1 MSTDH
6 RLKLTQI
13 KRFDQLIAYLRD
25 EMGWPIARDS
35 FDDVDDLFYEF
46 SAEELGIDPKT
57 SAKILEIKRLRPLS
71 PKQPWG
77 IFFVKFEP
85 KKLPVIALR
94 RILGQVALKR
104 RASANSPDRTAWSA
118 DDLLFISN
126 YGDGDARQI
135 SFAHF
140 SKSESSL
147 DLPTLRVLGW
157 NNLDTGLHL
166 DAVAKELT
174 ENLIWPEEGGD
185 LNQWRKSWSDAFKLG
200 HNEVINTAK
209 DLSIRLAE
217 LASSIRDRIKVVLSI
232 ENDSGPLTILMSAF
246 KSTLVNDLDG
256 DSFADMY
263 AQTITYGLLSA
274 RITDP
279 SKKTVDDFT
288 SHMRT
293 SPFLRELMETF
304 LKIGGRKGK
313 AGGPGIDFDELGV
326 GDVIQLLDNVNI
338 EAVLRDFGDKNRQ
351 EDPVMHFFEGFLQ
364 AYDKKIRKDRGV
376 FYTPQPVVSYIV
388 RSVHELLQTE
398 FGLVDGLA
406 DTTTWGEMLEKHQHL
421 SLPRLTDSP
430 TETKTISPLEP
441 FVQILDPA
449 TGTATFLVEVIDV
462 IYNTLSFK
470 WKHARLTVEQQLNAW
485 NEYVPN
491 HLLPRLHAYELMMAP
506 YAIAHMKIG
515 LKLAETG
522 YRFGNDV
529 RARIYLTNA
538 LETWVN
544 QLSLIGFD
552 ALAHEA
558 SAVNEIKQ
566 HKRFTVVLG
575 NPPYSGESKNKGE
588 HILALMD
595 TYKKEPN
602 GSKLN
607 EKNSKWIND
616 DYVKFYRLSH
626 QAINLSGVGF
636 VAFITNHSWIDNP
649 TFRGMRSSL
658 MNDFESI
665 SIVDL
670 HGNVK
675 KKERTPEFFS
685 NQGLDKNVF
694 DIEQGVLISFLTK
707 NNHHKKHGFKIKNSS
722 SEDSEGRSLPR
733 EVHVHHSELWG
744 SREFKYDWL
753 NTKNIQTT
761 PFKLIKPA
769 LPLLLFVPRDEVLAT
784 SYEMWWSVADIL
796 RTHGTGIVTK
806 CDELNIHF
814 DKAECY
820 SAVKFFVS
828 VSEVEA
834 RSRFRLPAPQVRD
847 WKFEIAQEDIRSTKT
862 NPNLIRKISYR
873 PFDFRSTYYTGN
885 SRGVM
890 GWPVYKVMRSLLDD
904 QIFLATCRQVKSGN
918 WSHVLIGSGL
928 AESCYISNRTSEIA
942 TIMPL
947 WNLIDGKPVLN
958 INPKFLQDLSN
969 ALGMSLKSDNE
980 NYPNSI
986 NPENVIAYIYA
997 VLHSPSYRIR
1007 YGEMLK
1013 SDFPRVP
1020 LPSAEGSFSFSIW
1033 QDLVALG
1040 AKLIDLH
1047 LFRKI
1052 SNNSCAT
1059 FTVLGNNKVEKPYF
1073 EINGNDLN
1081 GRVWINST
1089 QFFDHIATDTW
1100 NYQVGAYQVCEKW
1113 LKDRKGRVLDDD
1125 EIQHYQNVVASL
1137 TETISNLA
1145 KIDKVIDKFGGWPD
1159 AFQTKKA

>member
-1 MSTDH
+1 VSTDH

-174 ENLIWPEEGGD
+174 ENLTWPEEGGD

-217 LASSIRDRIKVVLSI
+217 LASSIRDRIKVALSI
-232 ENDSGPLTILMSAF
+232 ENDSGPLTILKNAF
-246 KSTLVNDLDG
+246 KSSLVNDLDN

-263 AQTITYGLLSA
+263 AQTIAYGLLSA

-398 FGLVDGLA
+398 FGLTDGLA
-406 DTTTWGEMLEKHQHL
+406 DIATWGEMLKKYPEMK
-421 SLPRLTDSP
+421 LPPLTDEP
-430 TETKTISPLEP
+430 GERRTISPDEP

-449 TGTATFLVEVIDV
+449 TGTATFLIEVIDV
-462 IYNTLSFK
+462 IHQTLTTK
-470 WKHARLTVEQQLNAW
+470 WKQQRFTAVQQLSAW
-485 NEYVPN
+485 NEYVPKY
-491 HLLPRLHAYELMMAP
+491 LLPRLHAFELMMAP

-522 YRFGNDV
+522 YHFATEE
-529 RARIYLTNA
+529 RARIFLTNA
-538 LETWVN
+538 LEPYQK
-544 QLSLIGFD
+544 QLKLPELD

-558 SAVNEIKQ
+558 ASVNEIKRS
-566 HKRFTVVLG
+566 KRFTVVIG
-575 NPPYSGESKNKGE
+575 NPPYAGHSANN
-588 HILALMD
+588 HISSIVDLIRD
-595 TYKKEPN
+595 YKVGLPELDRP
-602 GSKLN
+602 GQG
-607 EKNSKWIND
+607 KWLQD
-616 DYVKFYRLSH
+616 DYVKFIRLGEH
-626 QAINLSGVGF
+626 LLSNVPSGILGY
-636 VAFITNHSWIDNP
+636 ITNHSFLDNP
-649 TFRGMRSSL
+649 TFKGMRKHLLSTFTKL
-658 MNDFESI
+658 SI
-665 SIVDL
+665 TDL
-670 HGNVK
+670 HGNSK
-675 KKERTPEFFS
+675 KKERSIDGSVDE
-685 NQGLDKNVF
+685 NVF
-694 DIEQGVLISFLTK
+694 EIQQGVAILIGIHGTSERVVKAHDLLGTRL
-707 NNHHKKHGFKIKNSS
+707 HKYSWLATNLASNLGNDLLPTDPMYLFRAQDNTLLEEYKSGI
-722 SEDSEGRSLPR
+722 SLPNLLDQNGDPAPGFVTTQD
-733 EVHVHHSELWG
+733 EFAISWTADESAEKVEQLLASKSEADAR
-744 SREFKYDWL
+744 S
-753 NTKNIQTT
+753 I
-761 PFKLIKPA
+761 FKLCSQNQWNYARAKAA
-769 LPLLLFVPRDEVLAT
+769 LADGAWRDLIVKVL
-784 SYEMWWSVADIL
+784 
-796 RTHGTGIVTK
+796 
-806 CDELNIHF
+806 
-814 DKAECY
+814 
-820 SAVKFFVS
+820 
-828 VSEVEA
+828 
-834 RSRFRLPAPQVRD
+834 
-847 WKFEIAQEDIRSTKT
+847 
-862 NPNLIRKISYR
+862 YR
-873 PFDFRSTYYTGN
+873 PFDFRWTIYSPHVAVH
-885 SRGVM
+885 RRDR
-890 GWPVYKVMRSLLDD
+890 VMRHMLGRKNLGIICTRQTKD
-904 QIFLATCRQVKSGN
+904 QWGVLATRNMSAHKTCGAYDINFLFPLYLLPEDGELSLDQNVERLNLAPSAIKRFSISLGLQIDKESN
-918 WSHVLIGSGL
+918 LPAGL
-928 AESCYISNRTSEIA
+928 A
-942 TIMPL
+942 
-947 WNLIDGKPVLN
+947 
-958 INPKFLQDLSN
+958 
-969 ALGMSLKSDNE
+969 
-980 NYPNSI
+980 
-986 NPENVIAYIYA
+986 PEDIFHYAYA
-997 VLHSPSYRIR
+997 VLYSPGYRSR
-1007 YGEMLK
+1007 YADFLK
-1013 SDFPRVP
+1013 IDFPSLP
-1020 LPSAEGSFSFSIW
+1020 LPGNLKLFW
-1033 QDLVALG
+1033 ALSQIG
-1040 AKLIDLH
+1040 GELTSLH
-1047 LFRKI
+1047 LLEYTKNDKSLFNFINTLNPEVQKI
-1052 SNNSCAT
+1052 SWSKNTIWLDKSKSIGFQGVNEELWN
-1059 FTVLGNNKVEKPYF
+1059 F
-1073 EINGNDLN
+1073 
-1081 GRVWINST
+1081 
-1089 QFFDHIATDTW
+1089 HI
-1100 NYQVGAYQVCEKW
+1100 GGYQVCEKW
-1113 LKDRKGRVLDDD
+1113 LKDRKGRILSKVDVAD
-1125 EIQHYQNVVASL
+1125 YQNILL
-1137 TETISNLA
+1137 TLSETIRLMA
-1145 KIDKVIDKFGGWPD
+1145 DIDKVIDKHGGWPG
-1159 AFQTKKA
+1159 AFSSIEIS

>member
-104 RASANSPDRTAWSA
+104 RSSANSPDRTAWSA

-140 SKSESSL
+140 SKSDSSL

-174 ENLIWPEEGGD
+174 ENLTWPEEGGD

-217 LASSIRDRIKVVLSI
+217 LASSIRDRIKVALSI
-232 ENDSGPLTILMSAF
+232 ENDSGPLTILKNAF
-246 KSTLVNDLDG
+246 KSSLVNDLDN

-263 AQTITYGLLSA
+263 AQTIAYGLLSA

-406 DTTTWGEMLEKHQHL
+406 DIATWGEMLKKYPEMK
-421 SLPRLTDSP
+421 LPPLTDEP
-430 TETKTISPLEP
+430 GERRTISPTEP

-449 TGTATFLVEVIDV
+449 TGTATFLIEVIEV
-462 IYNTLSFK
+462 IHQTLSAV
-470 WKHARLTVEQQLNAW
+470 WKQQRFTAAQQLIAW
-485 NEYVPN
+485 NEYVPK
-491 HLLPRLHAYELMMAP
+491 HLLPRLHAFELMMAP
-506 YAIAHMKIG
+506 YAIAHMKVG

-522 YRFGNDV
+522 YLFATEE

-538 LETWVN
+538 LEPYQK
-544 QLSLIGFD
+544 QLNLPELD

-558 SAVNEIKQ
+558 ASVNEIKRT
-566 HKRFTVVLG
+566 KSFTVVIG
-575 NPPYSGESKNKGE
+575 NPPYSGISSNTSKAMIDLVEPYKSINGVSLGE
-588 HILALMD
+588 RKIWTQD
-595 TYKKEPN
+595 DYKKFIRFSQLKISN
-602 GSKLN
+602 AGFG
-607 EKNSKWIND
+607 I
-616 DYVKFYRLSH
+616 V
-626 QAINLSGVGF
+626 GV
-636 VAFITNHSWIDNP
+636 ITNNGFINEP
-649 TFRGMRSSL
+649 TSRGMRHNL
-658 MNDFESI
+658 LATFPRVSI
-665 SIVDL
+665 LDL
-670 HGNVK
+670 HGSLK
-675 KKERTPEFFS
+675 KREVCPDGS
-685 NQGLDKNVF
+685 PDKNVF
-694 DIEQGVLISFLTK
+694 DIEQGVAISFLRCGGLASDVVSHSEIWGLRESK
-707 NNHHKKHGFKIKNSS
+707 YNFLLKNSILS
-722 SEDSEGRSLPR
+722 
-733 EVHVHHSELWG
+733 
-744 SREFKYDWL
+744 
-753 NTKNIQTT
+753 T
-761 PFKLIKPA
+761 PANFASPT
-769 LPLLLFVPRDEVLAT
+769 PDFYLFVPQNEGGKTEFGQFISITEIFASGSNGIQSSRDHVVYSFNNAECRAIIEEFRTPENVISTPELREKYWPGKKVSNYSAGDT
-784 SYEMWWSVADIL
+784 RGWSVPDARHKL
-796 RTHGTGIVTK
+796 RQDKNWETK
-806 CDELNIHF
+806 F
-814 DKAECY
+814 RKA
-820 SAVKFFVS
+820 
-828 VSEVEA
+828 
-834 RSRFRLPAPQVRD
+834 L
-847 WKFEIAQEDIRSTKT
+847 
-862 NPNLIRKISYR
+862 YR
-873 PFDFRSTYYTGN
+873 PFDFHTLFYADYMIDWPRSE
-885 SRGVM
+885 VM
-890 GWPVYKVMRSLLDD
+890 SQMLRPNLSLCVGR
-904 QIFLATCRQVKSGN
+904 A
-918 WSHVLIGSGL
+918 GS
-928 AESCYISNRTSEIA
+928 AADNQE
-942 TIMPL
+942 
-947 WNLIDGKPVLN
+947 WNIV
-958 INPKFLQDLSN
+958 FVSN
-969 ALGMSLKSDNE
+969 ALVDMNLFYRGGNVSYPLRFTGKTEVLAIDREPQPNFKPTFLKKLSSTLSSPQKNDSAMPAE
-980 NYPNSI
+980 LTPEDIFNY
-986 NPENVIAYIYA
+986 AYSVFY
-997 VLHSPSYRIR
+997 SPSYRSR
-1007 YGEMLK
+1007 YAEFLK
-1013 SDFPRVP
+1013 IDYPRLP
-1020 LPSAEGSFSFSIW
+1020 LTGNLELFHLLAEIG
-1033 QDLVALG
+1033 G
-1040 AKLIDLH
+1040 KLIALH
-1047 LFRKI
+1047 LLEFPLLGQPIIEFVGNPLLVVEKI
-1052 SNNSCAT
+1052 SWSSN
-1059 FTVLGNNKVEKPYF
+1059 TVWVDKAQTTGF
-1073 EINGNDLN
+1073 ESVHED
-1081 GRVWINST
+1081 VWN
-1089 QFFDHIATDTW
+1089 FH
-1100 NYQVGAYQVCEKW
+1100 VGGYQVCEKW
-1113 LKDRKGRVLDDD
+1113 LKDRKGRSLSKDD
-1125 EIQHYQNVVASL
+1125 IINYKKLVIAL
-1137 TETISNLA
+1137 TETIRLMA
-1145 KIDKVIDKFGGWPD
+1145 DIDKVVECYGGWPK
-1159 AFQTKKA
+1159 AFQSSS

>member
-126 YGDGDARQI
+126 YGAGDARQI

-174 ENLIWPEEGGD
+174 ENLTWPEEGGD
-185 LNQWRKSWSDAFKLG
+185 LNEWRKSWSDAFKLG

-209 DLSIRLAE
+209 DLSIRLAD
-217 LASSIRDRIKVVLSI
+217 LASSIRDRIKVALII
-232 ENDSGPLTILMSAF
+232 ENDSGPLTILMNAF
-246 KSTLVNDLDG
+246 KSTLVNDLDN

-263 AQTITYGLLSA
+263 AQTIAYGLLSA

-398 FGLVDGLA
+398 FGLTDGLA
-406 DTTTWGEMLEKHQHL
+406 DIATWGEMLKKHSEMKLPPLTAELGEK
-421 SLPRLTDSP
+421 R
-430 TETKTISPLEP
+430 TISPTEP

-449 TGTATFLVEVIDV
+449 TGTATFLIEVIEV
-462 IYNTLSFK
+462 IHQTLTVK
-470 WKHARLTVEQQLNAW
+470 WKQQRLNETQQLAAW
-485 NEYVPN
+485 NDYVPK
-491 HLLPRLHAYELMMAP
+491 HLLPRLHAFELMMAP
-506 YAIAHMKIG
+506 YAIAHMKVG

-522 YRFGNDV
+522 YRFATEE

-538 LETWVN
+538 LEPYQK
-544 QLSLIGFD
+544 QLNLPELD

-558 SAVNEIKQ
+558 ASVNEIKL
-566 HKRFTVVLG
+566 HKRFTVVIG
-575 NPPYSGESKNKGE
+575 NPPYSEKSKNEGAWITGLMKRYKTTIRSE
-588 HILALMD
+588 EAQIKTVSNDYIKFLCFIHHTADLA
-595 TYKKEPN
+595 
-602 GSKLN
+602 
-607 EKNSKWIND
+607 EK
-616 DYVKFYRLSH
+616 
-626 QAINLSGVGF
+626 
-636 VAFITNHSWIDNP
+636 
-649 TFRGMRSSL
+649 
-658 MNDFESI
+658 
-665 SIVDL
+665 SIVGVITSNGYLDGRLFRDLRNAWLASFKRTDVLNL
-670 HGNVK
+670 HGSGRRGDAAL
-675 KKERTPEFFS
+675 EDE
-685 NQGLDKNVF
+685 NVF
-694 DIEQGVLISFLTK
+694 DILQGVCISIARRSSELQPQDVRYTEMLGRRAQKYERLSKECVINGILITPREPLFLFTPSVAAQTSVPTWSLSAIFGTGNPSK
-707 NNHHKKHGFKIKNSS
+707 DRNKTYAGGFKTRQ
-722 SEDSEGRSLPR
+722 DS
-733 EVHVHHSELWG
+733 
-744 SREFKYDWL
+744 F
-753 NTKNIQTT
+753 T
-761 PFKLIKPA
+761 
-769 LPLLLFVPRDEVLAT
+769 
-784 SYEMWWSVADIL
+784 VAF
-796 RTHGTGIVTK
+796 
-806 CDELNIHF
+806 DELTLRERIAEMADDSIVESQLREKYPLCSTAHFEF
-814 DKAECY
+814 DKARRAAQ
-820 SAVKFFVS
+820 SGALT
-828 VSEVEA
+828 
-834 RSRFRLPAPQVRD
+834 RS
-847 WKFEIAQEDIRSTKT
+847 IRR
-862 NPNLIRKISYR
+862 IRYR
-873 PFDFRSTYYTGN
+873 PFDDRPMIWSREVLCEPQTEVTRHLLRPNLCLVTSRVIKDDAFRHVAVARGPVEVISLSTSTSTNAYMFPLYRFETGQLFGGGVVKESKIVN
-885 SRGVM
+885 LSRQFIAEMV
-890 GWPVYKVMRSLLDD
+890 K
-904 QIFLATCRQVKSGN
+904 ATGLK
-918 WSHVLIGSGL
+918 WDESGL
-928 AESCYISNRTSEIA
+928 GGE
-942 TIMPL
+942 
-947 WNLIDGKPVLN
+947 
-958 INPKFLQDLSN
+958 
-969 ALGMSLKSDNE
+969 
-980 NYPNSI
+980 
-986 NPENVIAYIYA
+986 NPELMTPEDIFSYLYA
-997 VLHSPSYRIR
+997 LLHSPGYREVFADELLR
-1007 YGEMLK
+1007 
-1013 SDFPRVP
+1013 DFPPIP
-1020 LPSAEGSFSFSIW
+1020 LPSDRKLFR
-1033 QDLVALG
+1033 ALARLG
-1040 AKLIDLH
+1040 GELTALH
-1047 LFRKI
+1047 LLESPRLDQPITEFIGNRNPEVEKI
-1052 SNNSCAT
+1052 SWSRD
-1059 FTVLGNNKVEKPYF
+1059 TVWVDKAQTIGFRGVRE
-1073 EINGNDLN
+1073 E
-1081 GRVWINST
+1081 VWN
-1089 QFFDHIATDTW
+1089 FHI
-1100 NYQVGAYQVCEKW
+1100 GGYQVCEKW
-1113 LKDRKGRVLDDD
+1113 LKYRKGRKLSTDD
-1125 EIQHYQNVVASL
+1125 IVHYHKVVVALS
-1137 TETISNLA
+1137 ETISLMS
-1145 KIDKVIDKFGGWPD
+1145 KIDKVIEQHRGWPD
-1159 AFQTKKA
+1159 AFQSSGEAKLT

>member
-174 ENLIWPEEGGD
+174 ENLTWPDEGGD

-217 LASSIRDRIKVVLSI
+217 LASSIRDRIKVALSI
-232 ENDSGPLTILMSAF
+232 ENDSGPLTILMNAF
-246 KSTLVNDLDG
+246 KSTLVNDLDN

-263 AQTITYGLLSA
+263 AQTIAYGLLSA

-398 FGLVDGLA
+398 FGLTDGLA
-406 DTTTWGEMLEKHQHL
+406 DIATWGEMLKKYPEMQ
-421 SLPRLTDSP
+421 LPPLTDEPGERRTIAP
-430 TETKTISPLEP
+430 TEP

-449 TGTATFLVEVIDV
+449 TGTATFLIEVVEVIHQ
-462 IYNTLSFK
+462 TLTAK
-470 WKHARLTVEQQLNAW
+470 WKQQRLNETQQLAAW
-485 NEYVPN
+485 NDYVPK
-491 HLLPRLHAYELMMAP
+491 HLLPRLHAFELMMAP

-522 YRFGNDV
+522 YRFATEE

-538 LETWVN
+538 LEPHQK
-544 QLSLIGFD
+544 QLNLPELD

-558 SAVNEIKQ
+558 AAVNEIKRS
-566 HKRFTVVLG
+566 KRFTVVVG
-575 NPPYSGESKNKGE
+575 NPPYSGVSANMSEFAQ
-588 HILALMD
+588 HIVDAYKFVDGAAL
-595 TYKKEPN
+595 KER
-602 GSKLN
+602 KL
-607 EKNSKWIND
+607 WLQD
-616 DYVKFYRLSH
+616 DYVKFIRKAQTIIDCSY
-626 QAINLSGVGF
+626 VGILG
-636 VAFITNHSWIDNP
+636 FITNHSFLTNP
-649 TFRGMRSSL
+649 TFRGMRQSL
-658 MNDFESI
+658 IQSFSTLRAL
-665 SIVDL
+665 DL
-670 HGNVK
+670 HGNTTR
-675 KKERTPEFFS
+675 KENPPD
-685 NQGLDKNVF
+685 NVIDKNIF
-694 DIEQGVLISFLTK
+694 DIQQGVSILLASKGAHISSIE
-707 NNHHKKHGFKIKNSS
+707 HA
-722 SEDSEGRSLPR
+722 D
-733 EVHVHHSELWG
+733 LWG
-744 SREFKYDWL
+744 PR
-753 NTKNIQTT
+753 NTKYLWLSTHTVSNSDFSKVKPDSPYYFFEPQNNDMRAEYENWWKISDIIPINSAGFITARDH
-761 PFKLIKPA
+761 FVVDLERDLLIKRIQD
-769 LPLLLFVPRDEVLAT
+769 FRDIKI
-784 SYEMWWSVADIL
+784 S
-796 RTHGTGIVTK
+796 
-806 CDELNIHF
+806 DE
-814 DKAECY
+814 
-820 SAVKFFVS
+820 
-828 VSEVEA
+828 
-834 RSRFRLPAPQVRD
+834 Q
-847 WKFEIAQEDIRSTKT
+847 
-862 NPNLIRKISYR
+862 IRKIYFSGKGSDKYPDGDTRGWKIPEARKLVAADQKWKERVRLATYR
-873 PFDFRSTYYTGN
+873 PFDQR
-885 SRGVM
+885 
-890 GWPVYKVMRSLLDD
+890 PVYWADWMVDWSRPEVSGHM
-904 QIFLATCRQVKSGN
+904 LAGPNIALHVCRQCVSES
-918 WSHVLIGSGL
+918 WAHVLVAKG
-928 AESCYISNRTSEIA
+928 
-942 TIMPL
+942 
-947 WNLIDGKPVLN
+947 LIDDCYVSNKSRERGYVHPLFIFKKEKELGFGHKFEPNLSQEFLRQLAKKFNLSQVKPNNLPSG
-958 INPKFLQDLSN
+958 IT
-969 ALGMSLKSDNE
+969 
-980 NYPNSI
+980 
-986 NPENVIAYIYA
+986 PEDIFYYSYA
-997 VLHSPSYRIR
+997 VFNSPTYRSR
-1007 YGEMLK
+1007 YFEFLK
-1013 SDFPRVP
+1013 IDFPRLP
-1020 LPSAEGSFSFSIW
+1020 LTGNFELFKKLSQIGC
-1033 QDLVALG
+1033 DLSS
-1040 AKLIDLH
+1040 LH
-1047 LFRKI
+1047 LLE
-1052 SNNSCAT
+1052 S
-1059 FTVLGNNKVEKPYF
+1059 NKVTQLKIKFTGVSDHEIEKVSWSH
-1073 EINGNDLN
+1073 NT
-1081 GRVWINST
+1081 VWLDKNQTIG
-1089 QFFDHIATDTW
+1089 FHGVTDDVW
-1100 NYQVGAYQVCEKW
+1100 NFQIGGYQVCEKW
-1113 LKDRKGRVLDDD
+1113 LKDRKGKILSPQDIMCYQKILVALDETLRLMG
-1125 EIQHYQNVVASL
+1125 EIDQ
-1137 TETISNLA
+1137 
-1145 KIDKVIDKFGGWPD
+1145 VIDRYGGWPG
-1159 AFQTKKA
+1159 AFHS

>member
-104 RASANSPDRTAWSA
+104 RSSANSPDRTAWSA

-174 ENLIWPEEGGD
+174 ENLTWPEEGGD
-185 LNQWRKSWSDAFKLG
+185 LNQWRKSWSDVFKLG

-209 DLSIRLAE
+209 DLSTRLAE
-217 LASSIRDRIKVVLSI
+217 LASSIRDRIKFALSI
-232 ENDSGPLTILMSAF
+232 ENDSGPLTLLKNAF
-246 KSTLVNDLDG
+246 KSSLVNDLDN

-263 AQTITYGLLSA
+263 AQTIAYGLLSA

-398 FGLVDGLA
+398 FGLTDGLA
-406 DTTTWGEMLEKHQHL
+406 DIATWGEMLQKYPEMK
-421 SLPRLTDSP
+421 LPPLTDAPGERRTIAP
-430 TETKTISPLEP
+430 TEP

-449 TGTATFLVEVIDV
+449 TGTATFLIEVIEV
-462 IYNTLSFK
+462 IHQTLTAK
-470 WKHARLTVEQQLNAW
+470 WKHQRHNETQQLAAW
-485 NEYVPN
+485 NDYVPK
-491 HLLPRLHAYELMMAP
+491 HLLPRLHAFELMMAP
-506 YAIAHMKIG
+506 YAIAHMKVG

-522 YRFGNDV
+522 YRFETEE

-538 LETWVN
+538 LEPYQK
-544 QLSLIGFD
+544 QLNLPELD

-558 SAVNEIKQ
+558 ASVNEIKRI
-566 HKRFTVVLG
+566 KRFTVVIG
-575 NPPYSGESKNKGE
+575 NPPYSINSANKSAWIQHLIESYKTGLDETN
-588 HILALMD
+588 INAL
-595 TYKKEPN
+595 
-602 GSKLN
+602 S
-607 EKNSKWIND
+607 D
-616 DYVKFYRLSH
+616 DYVKFLRFSEH
-626 QAINLSGVGF
+626 NIMSSRVGVIGM
-636 VAFITNHSWIDNP
+636 ITNNSYIDG
-649 TFRGMRSSL
+649 TVHRAMRASLIRGFNKL
-658 MNDFESI
+658 FLL
-665 SIVDL
+665 DL
-670 HGNVK
+670 HGSAKVFTKIGENGK
-675 KKERTPEFFS
+675 DE
-685 NQGLDKNVF
+685 NVF
-694 DIEQGVLISFLTK
+694 DIQQGVAISIFVRMPHTRASVQIKHNSWIGERSAKFRFLSS
-707 NNHHKKHGFKIKNSS
+707 NILSGIAHNQIEARPPAYFFKPI
-722 SEDSEGRSLPR
+722 DLSLNEEYQR
-733 EVHVHHSELWG
+733 GWEISDVFRTV
-744 SREFKYDWL
+744 
-753 NTKNIQTT
+753 
-761 PFKLIKPA
+761 
-769 LPLLLFVPRDEVLAT
+769 AT
-784 SYEMWWSVADIL
+784 
-796 RTHGTGIVTK
+796 G
-806 CDELNIHF
+806 
-814 DKAECY
+814 
-820 SAVKFFVS
+820 VKFRKDNLLVRNNFTKADVVEMLSDINSLTSKDLFEKYNFNETSDWQLSEKKRLFDLKRTSDIQRIAYRPLDHRFAYYPLDLINQIIVRGDSRVGIAKDMILVS
-828 VSEVEA
+828 NLALIVK
-834 RSRFRLPAPQVRD
+834 RSRMINVDYFCHVCVVNSIPDINYLADQSYFAPLYTVRNKNEVFFQQSSDPQVG
-847 WKFEIAQEDIRSTKT
+847 KFLRIHNLSERLVNSLKT
-862 NPNLIRKISYR
+862 TFALK
-873 PFDFRSTYYTGN
+873 F
-885 SRGVM
+885 
-890 GWPVYKVMRSLLDD
+890 
-904 QIFLATCRQVKSGN
+904 C
-918 WSHVLIGSGL
+918 
-928 AESCYISNRTSEIA
+928 E
-942 TIMPL
+942 
-947 WNLIDGKPVLN
+947 DGKG
-958 INPKFLQDLSN
+958 DLLESF
-969 ALGMSLKSDNE
+969 GPDDIF
-980 NYPNSI
+980 Y
-986 NPENVIAYIYA
+986 YIYA
-997 VLHSPSYRIR
+997 IFHCPAYRSR
-1007 YGEMLK
+1007 YADYLK
-1013 SDFPRVP
+1013 VDFPRIP
-1020 LPSAEGSFSFSIW
+1020 ITANL
-1033 QDLVALG
+1033 DLFRSLVGLG
-1040 AKLIDLH
+1040 GEIAALH
-1047 LFRKI
+1047 LMQSPKTDKPIFEFFSHQKVKIEKI
-1052 SNNSCAT
+1052 SWS
-1059 FTVLGNNKVEKPYF
+1059 
-1073 EINGNDLN
+1073 
-1081 GRVWINST
+1081 NST
-1089 QFFDHIATDTW
+1089 VWLDKAQTIGFKGVSKEVWSFHIGG
-1100 NYQVGAYQVCEKW
+1100 YQICEKW
-1113 LKDRKGRVLDDD
+1113 LKDRRDRLLLIDDI
-1125 EIQHYQNVVASL
+1125 IQYQKIVVSL
-1137 TETISNLA
+1137 SETLLLME
-1145 KIDKVIDKFGGWPD
+1145 KIDAVINQFGGWPG
-1159 AFQTKKA
+1159 AFESNTNASF

>member
-85 KKLPVIALR
+85 KKLPVVALR

-174 ENLIWPEEGGD
+174 ENLTWPEEGGD
-185 LNQWRKSWSDAFKLG
+185 LNQWRKSWSDVFKLG

-209 DLSIRLAE
+209 DLSVRLAE
-217 LASSIRDRIKVVLSI
+217 LASSIRDRIKLALSI
-232 ENDSGPLTILMSAF
+232 ENDSGPLTILMNAF
-246 KSTLVNDLDG
+246 KSSLVNDLDN

-263 AQTITYGLLSA
+263 AQTIAYGLLSS

-406 DTTTWGEMLEKHQHL
+406 DVTTWGEMLNKHPNL
-421 SLPRLTDSP
+421 SLPPLTDKFG
-430 TETKTISPLEP
+430 ELRKISLEEP

-462 IYNTLSFK
+462 IFRTLLAK
-470 WKHARLTVEQQLNAW
+470 WKNQRLSNIQQIKAW
-485 NEYVPN
+485 NEYVPKN
-491 HLLPRLHAYELMMAP
+491 LLPRLHAFELMMAP
-506 YAIAHMKIG
+506 YAIAHMKVSI
-515 LKLAETG
+515 KLAETG
-522 YRFGNDV
+522 YDFSSDE
-529 RARIYLTNA
+529 RARVYLTNA
-538 LETWVN
+538 LEPWQE
-544 QLSLIGFD
+544 QLNLPELD

-558 SAVNEIKQ
+558 SAVNEIKRQ
-566 HKRFTVVLG
+566 KRFTVVIG
-575 NPPYSGESKNKGE
+575 NPPYAGHSSNNSINSIVDRV
-588 HILALMD
+588 HD
-595 TYKKEPN
+595 YKIGIPELQKP
-602 GSKLN
+602 GQA
-607 EKNSKWIND
+607 KWLQD
-616 DYVKFYRLSH
+616 DYVKFFR
-626 QAINLSGVGF
+626 QAQHEITTTNAGVIGY
-636 VAFITNHSWIDNP
+636 ITNHSFIDNP
-649 TFRGMRSSL
+649 TFRGMRL
-658 MNDFESI
+658 HFKQEFNSI
-665 SIVDL
+665 FILDL
-670 HGNVK
+670 HGNTTKREVMSDGSSD
-675 KKERTPEFFS
+675 E
-685 NQGLDKNVF
+685 NVF
-694 DIEQGVLISFLTK
+694 DIKQGVCVTFATKSGLSTGQIKHSDLFGLRSSKYQTLIETS
-707 NNHHKKHGFKIKNSS
+707 ISS
-722 SEDSEGRSLPR
+722 SKWKTISAEPQFYLFNPQDDSLRSEYDAFISLPSAMG
-733 EVHVHHSELWG
+733 VNG
-744 SREFKYDWL
+744 D
-753 NTKNIQTT
+753 
-761 PFKLIKPA
+761 PA
-769 LPLLLFVPRDEVLAT
+769 P
-784 SYEMWWSVADIL
+784 
-796 RTHGTGIVTK
+796 GIVTTH
-806 CDELNIHF
+806 DEFAISWSKNDAISKVEILLGTRNESEARDHF
-814 DKAECY
+814 RLCSQAQWNYSRAKAELGNQLW
-820 SAVKFFVS
+820 
-828 VSEVEA
+828 
-834 RSRFRLPAPQVRD
+834 RG
-847 WKFEIAQEDIRSTKT
+847 EIS
-862 NPNLIRKISYR
+862 KILYR
-873 PFDFRSTYYTGN
+873 PYDPRWTIYN
-885 SRGVM
+885 
-890 GWPVYKVMRSLLDD
+890 
-904 QIFLATCRQVKSGN
+904 
-918 WSHVLIGSGL
+918 SHVAVHRRLRATRHFLGPKNIGLCIGK
-928 AESCYISNRTSEIA
+928 AGQVVGAGE
-942 TIMPL
+942 
-947 WNLIDGKPVLN
+947 WNLVSCTRYPVDFN
-958 INPKFLQDLSN
+958 FFYRGG
-969 ALGMSLKSDNE
+969 ACVFSLAFT
-980 NYPNSI
+980 
-986 NPENVIAYIYA
+986 V
-997 VLHSPSYRIR
+997 R
-1007 YGEMLK
+1007 G
-1013 SDFPRVP
+1013 
-1020 LPSAEGSFSFSIW
+1020 GSFRI
-1033 QDLVALG
+1033 
-1040 AKLIDLH
+1040 I
-1047 LFRKI
+1047 
-1052 SNNSCAT
+1052 
-1059 FTVLGNNKVEKPYF
+1059 
-1073 EINGNDLN
+1073 
-1081 GRVWINST
+1081 
-1089 QFFDHIATDTW
+1089 
-1100 NYQVGAYQVCEKW
+1100 
-1113 LKDRKGRVLDDD
+1113 
-1125 EIQHYQNVVASL
+1125 
-1137 TETISNLA
+1137 
-1145 KIDKVIDKFGGWPD
+1145 
-1159 AFQTKKA
+1159 